1 MAIGYIENAK
11 KNWVC
16 KGNVSEKYAVRLRC
30 ATLNRIYN
38 EIR

>member
-1 MAIGYIENAK
+1 MAIGYIESAK

-16 KGNVSEKYAVRLRC
+16 KGNVSEKYTVRC